1 MGRLRNWLQT
11 SERATTEA
19 VLVVGLGRFGTAMAQ
34 TLMEL
39 DIEVMA
45 VDVNRDLVNRWAD
58 ELSICRELDA
68 TDPAALQEVGV
79 DRFDVGVVAIGDN
92 IEASILATAALVDLG
107 VDTVWAKAITAEHG
121 RILERIGAHHVVF
134 PEHEMGRRV
143 AHVVGGHVVDFFQ
156 LDEEFVIAELAA
168 PPWVLDQTLAESSI
182 RSSHGVTVVCVRHQ
196 GGAFTNAEADT
207 MIEDGD
213 LLVVAGNKD
222 KIYEFAEDADHRRV

>member
-1 MGRLRNWLQT
+1 MGRLRSWLQT
-11 SERATTEA
+11 NERTTTEW
-19 VLVVGLGRFGTAMAQ
+19 VLVIGLGRFGTALAQ

-39 DIEVMA
+39 GVEVVA
-45 VDVNRDLVNRWAD
+45 VDINRDLVNRWAD
-58 ELSICRELDA
+58 ELSSCRELDA
-68 TDPAALQEVGV
+68 TDPAALQEIGV

-107 VDTVWAKAITAEHG
+107 IGTVWAKAITAEHG

-143 AHVVGGHVVDFFQ
+143 AHVVGGHVVDYFQ
-156 LDEEFVIAELAA
+156 LDEEFVIAEMAA
-168 PPWVLDQTLAESSI
+168 PDWMLDRTLSESSI
-182 RSSHGVTVVCVRHQ
+182 RSSHGVTVVCIRHR

-207 MIEDGD
+207 MIEAGD

-222 KIYEFAEDADHRRV
+222 QIYEFAEDAEGR